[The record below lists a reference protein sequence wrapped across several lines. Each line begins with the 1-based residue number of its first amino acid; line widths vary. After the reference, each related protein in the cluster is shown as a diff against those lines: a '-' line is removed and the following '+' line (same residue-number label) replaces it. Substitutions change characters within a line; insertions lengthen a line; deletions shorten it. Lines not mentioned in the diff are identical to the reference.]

1 MPDGRTPDPSRA
13 VEDYLK
19 AVYKL
24 QAEAGAAA
32 VSTTALAEELD
43 RSAASITRM
52 VQGLAAQGL
61 LSYTRYRGA
70 RLTALG
76 EVTAL
81 RIIRRHRVIEL
92 YLIEKLGYSWED
104 VHAEAER
111 LEHAASDVLIDRMAE
126 ALGEPSIDPHGSP
139 IPTRDG
145 ELAETAWVPLADLG
159 RWGVGRGAR
168 GVGPESGDAAGARG
182 AGALSGHA
190 DPLPARTRRRR
201 SAARGG
207 RSFVRGRTRARRRR
221 LRRTRSLTRRTRQS
235 RSAGRTVPASPRTA
249 AVAESV
255 RVVRRTLTSTMW
267 PPASSVASGSA
278 AAG

>member
-1 MPDGRTPDPSRA
+1 MPEEKVLDPSRA

-24 QAEAGAAA
+24 QSEAGGSA
-32 VSTTALAEELD
+32 VSTTALAEELG

-52 VQGLAAQGL
+52 VQGLATQGL

-70 RLTALG
+70 RLTELG
-76 EVTAL
+76 EIAAL

-92 YLIEKLGYSWED
+92 YLIERLGYSWED

-145 ELAETAWVPLADLG
+145 ELAQTAWVPLADLG
-159 RWGVGRGAR
+159 DGGRGIVREVSDQSPQTLRELATLGLFPGTR
-168 GVGPESGDAAGARG
+168 VRCLGARDGGG
-182 AGALSGHA
+182 ARLEVGDRAFEVEPALA
-190 DPLPARTRRRR
+190 
-201 SAARGG
+201 
-207 RSFVRGRTRARRRR
+207 
-221 LRRTRSLTRRTRQS
+221 
-235 RSAGRTVPASPRTA
+235 A
-249 AVAESV
+249 AVFVECD
-255 RVVRRTLTSTMW
+255 
-267 PPASSVASGSA
+267 P
-278 AAG
+278 